1 MLAAERRAR
10 GADRPRAAADDAAA
24 EAVNENLLLRAKK
37 GRPRRLVNALVP
49 IGLLVATVGVGFYVT
64 GEGESLQ
71 DIVGSADSYKALL
84 WASLVGTLAATALVW
99 GQRILTLEEIV
110 EAWSNGAKLMFFA
123 MVVLILAWSLGDVA
137 GVLHTADFLLT
148 LVGESMPAGLIPLLV
163 FLLAAATSFATGSSW
178 GTMAL
183 LVPLVVP
190 LTWGVL
196 GGSGTPDL
204 GILYSAVA
212 CVLTGSVWGDHCS
225 PISDTTILSSMAT
238 GCRHIDHV
246 STQLPYALLVGG
258 VAVVLG
264 TLPTA
269 FGVPIIVSYLISAA
283 VLVGVLLWRGER
295 V

>member
-1 MLAAERRAR
+1 
-10 GADRPRAAADDAAA
+10 
-24 EAVNENLLLRAKK
+24 
-37 GRPRRLVNALVP
+37 
-49 IGLLVATVGVGFYVT
+49 
-64 GEGESLQ
+64 
-71 DIVGSADSYKALL
+71 
-84 WASLVGTLAATALVW
+84 VGTLAATALVW